1 MNIYDQRIA
10 KARNRME
17 DAGISLLVLSL
28 IHISFGLH
36 AVWLSLPLAEIT
48 SVVLSSI
55 LFRKIYLDK
64 IKPLGQAA
72 A

>member
-1 MNIYDQRIA
+1 MPGPLDCMQC
-10 KARNRME
+10 
-17 DAGISLLVLSL
+17 GSP
-28 IHISFGLH
+28 
-36 AVWLSLPLAEIT
+36 LPLAEIT